1 MPSRRSILR
10 PGSSSFRSRVLKL
23 EYVVLSTVPMDRHE
37 LIERLR
43 ERIFAFAASRLGR
56 DSADDLAQE
65 VLIVL
70 HEKYAHLERM
80 EDLLPVALQTTRF
93 KMMAVR
99 RKQVRHGELTSV
111 PVDEMPLSDGRP
123 SQADDLDRKQ
133 QRERL
138 AKAIEG
144 LGERCRQ
151 ILKWKLAGKGFA
163 EIQTLLGAESIN
175 TVYTWD
181 HRCRKQLLELMGGSW
196 EGAADASPARGR
208 LQ

>member
-1 MPSRRSILR
+1 
-10 PGSSSFRSRVLKL
+10 
-23 EYVVLSTVPMDRHE
+23 MDRQE

-43 ERIFAFAASRLGR
+43 ERIFAFAASRIGR

-65 VLIVL
+65 VLMVL
-70 HEKYAHLERM
+70 HEKYGHLERM

-99 RKQVRHGELTSV
+99 RKQVRHGDLTSV
-111 PVDEMPLSDGRP
+111 PVDELPLSDGRP
-123 SQADDLDRKQ
+123 SQADELDHKQ

-138 AKAIEG
+138 ARAIEG
-144 LGERCRQ
+144 LGDRCRQ
-151 ILKWKLAGKGFA
+151 MLKWKLEGKGFA
-163 EIQTLLGAESIN
+163 EIQALLGVEAIN

-181 HRCRKQLLELMGGSW
+181 HRCRKQLLELIGGSW
-196 EGAADASPARGR
+196 ESAPHESSTRGR

>member
-1 MPSRRSILR
+1 
-10 PGSSSFRSRVLKL
+10 
-23 EYVVLSTVPMDRHE
+23 
-37 LIERLR
+37 
-43 ERIFAFAASRLGR
+43 
-56 DSADDLAQE
+56 
-65 VLIVL
+65 
-70 HEKYAHLERM
+70 M

-99 RKQVRHGELTSV
+99 RKQVRHGDLTSV
-111 PVDEMPLSDGRP
+111 PVDEMPLTDGRA
-123 SQADDLDRKQ
+123 SQEDEFDQKQ

-138 AKAIEG
+138 ARAIEG
-144 LGERCRQ
+144 LGDRCRQ

-163 EIQTLLGAESIN
+163 EIQLLLKVESIN

-196 EGAADASPARGR
+196 DAASHESPLRGR